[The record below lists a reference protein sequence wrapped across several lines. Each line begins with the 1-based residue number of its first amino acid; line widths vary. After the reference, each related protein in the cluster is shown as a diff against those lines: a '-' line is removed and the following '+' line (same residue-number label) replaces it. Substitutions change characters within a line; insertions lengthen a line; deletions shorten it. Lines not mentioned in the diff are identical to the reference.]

1 MDRMKT
7 VRLIVL
13 AVLCLFL
20 LRVHATADLK
30 IHQKTQSSGFA
41 GIGATEGEE
50 TLLVKA
56 LMQKQV
62 SSMKFTQGVVKFF
75 AGSGPKVSTKITRLD
90 KELVWNIDDEKKTY
104 TETTFAK
111 LREQMK
117 EAEEKAAKEEKK
129 DEDTDVKRTV
139 NLDLKN
145 TGEKKT
151 INGFPCEHFIVEL
164 TVVAEKVKTKE
175 KSDELYITTDM
186 WVAPSLQT
194 VQDEITAFSAAEA
207 AKLGFGGGGM
217 NEAVT
222 KQYGSHLKELSGK
235 MKGIKGYPV
244 VNELTMETPAGSG
257 GGEKKE
263 AVEEEKKPEAKEEE
277 ETPSLGGIFGKIAK
291 SASKEKDKEK
301 ENAEKKDEP
310 KPTKPGRNVIFS
322 TRIEVTEAAVSPVL
336 EAEFTVPAGY
346 ELKD

>member
-1 MDRMKT
+1 MNQMKT
-7 VRLIVL
+7 VRLIAL
-13 AVLCLFL
+13 AVLCLFFV
-20 LRVHATADLK
+20 RGYTVSDVK

-62 SSMKFTQGVVKFF
+62 SSMKFTQGLVKFF
-75 AGSGPKVSTKITRLD
+75 AGSGPKVSTKITRVD
-90 KELVWNIDDEKKTY
+90 KELLWNIDDEKKTY

-129 DEDTDVKRTV
+129 D
-139 NLDLKN
+139 
-145 TGEKKT
+145 G
-151 INGFPCEHFIVEL
+151 
-164 TVVAEKVKTKE
+164 
-175 KSDELYITTDM
+175 
-186 WVAPSLQT
+186 
-194 VQDEITAFSAAEA
+194 
-207 AKLGFGGGGM
+207 
-217 NEAVT
+217 
-222 KQYGSHLKELSGK
+222 
-235 MKGIKGYPV
+235 
-244 VNELTMETPAGSG
+244 
-257 GGEKKE
+257 
-263 AVEEEKKPEAKEEE
+263 
-277 ETPSLGGIFGKIAK
+277 
-291 SASKEKDKEK
+291 
-301 ENAEKKDEP
+301 P